1 MRRGLSARSLSLL
14 VFSCVSL
21 LAARAG
27 ASPILIDDFSNSGP
41 PDLSAS
47 LTSMPNSGGVIFPGG
62 ASGQFSFVG
71 SSAPGD
77 VFVELRY
84 TSLGGLNLSTLND
97 ALGVD
102 VLSVV
107 PFGGDVGLIVT
118 AISGMVTETADV
130 APISTGPNLLP
141 YAAFTGGGAVFS
153 DLSELRFRF
162 QSPDAFAITIDSIQ
176 AVPEP
181 STAMLLGLG
190 LAGLWIVGRRPVA

>member
-1 MRRGLSARSLSLL
+1 MRCGLPARSLSLL

-27 ASPILIDDFSNSGP
+27 ASPILIDDFSDPGP
-41 PDLSAS
+41 SDLSAS
-47 LTSMPNSGGVIFPGG
+47 LTSLPNSGGVIFPGG

-84 TSLGGLNLSTLND
+84 TSLGGLNLASMND

-107 PFGGDVGLIVT
+107 PFGGDVDLIMT
-118 AISGMVTETADV
+118 AISGMVTETSEV
-130 APISTGPNLLP
+130 SPISIGNEP
-141 YAAFTGGGAVFS
+141 AA
-153 DLSELRFRF
+153 LRGLHRRRCG
-162 QSPDAFAITIDSIQ
+162 
-176 AVPEP
+176 V
-181 STAMLLGLG
+181 LGSQ
-190 LAGLWIVGRRPVA
+190 